1 MHSSPRSHVDAA
13 MTADGEVVIGAVIA
27 FGVIGVLLPVVP
39 GSLVVGAAVALW
51 AYLTGGGTAWLVL
64 ACAVAALV
72 TAAVAKWLV
81 AERHLRGA
89 GVPRRSMLTGGLV
102 GIVGFF
108 VIPVLGL
115 FLGFIG
121 GIYVAERRR
130 LRTHAAARR
139 STMAA
144 LRASGLALLVELA
157 GALFAAAAWLVGA
170 VVT

>member
-1 MHSSPRSHVDAA
+1 MRFIARNHVVAS
-13 MTADGEVVIGAVIA
+13 MTADGEVLIGAVIA
-27 FGVIGVLLPVVP
+27 FGLVGVLLPVVP

-64 ACAVAALV
+64 AFAAAALG

-89 GVPRRSMLTGGLV
+89 GVPRKSMLIGGLI

-115 FLGFIG
+115 LVGFVG

-130 LRTHAAARR
+130 LRTRSAARR
-139 STMAA
+139 STVAA

-157 GALFAAAAWLVGA
+157 GALLAAAAWLIGA